1 MTLAV
6 AKYCKITKKS
16 DIYDVLN
23 TSIMSDM
30 PQNFIPKCLDDDCTY
45 QVSSP
50 YEVFNL
56 LAVADMSEK
65 KTPLDLWGG
74 VYPPPPLGCH
84 GNHLPLI

>member
-6 AKYCKITKKS
+6 AKYCKMTKKS
-16 DIYDVLN
+16 DIYDVLD
-23 TSIMSDM
+23 TSKISDM

-65 KTPLDLWGG
+65 TPLDLWGDATETTFTSSEK
-74 VYPPPPLGCH
+74 
-84 GNHLPLI
+84 